1 MKQFA
6 VWGAMLLLVCTLI
19 VTFSLQRAPQDTRA
33 ARAALDQFYASV
45 QKHDYYSAH
54 QMLSERM
61 QSALSQG
68 AFEQQW
74 KQYEEKHGAI
84 QKWEQIPGP
93 RGSGVSIVPR
103 FVDFTHWLPGGKK
116 SSGHVVAR
124 MVVENE
130 RWCVDRLNI
139 VR

>member
-1 MKQFA
+1 
-6 VWGAMLLLVCTLI
+6 
-19 VTFSLQRAPQDTRA
+19 VTFSLSRAKQDTSA
-33 ARAALDQFYASV
+33 ARAALDLFYASV
-45 QKHDYYSAH
+45 QKRDYYSAH
-54 QMLSERM
+54 QMLSGRM

-68 AFEQQW
+68 AFEEQW
-74 KQYEEKHGAI
+74 KKYEEVHGPI

-124 MVVENE
+124 MMVEND